1 MARVFKLTLCVSILL
16 CVFCASAYAAAKDE
30 GNIINRQERALGA
43 EKIIDALPE
52 EAKETVSDLDT
63 GNLEG
68 SVWKIVNSVTKII
81 APVFRAGLKSVVIII
96 CVIILEGML
105 CALHSGSAKI
115 AAIAGTLA
123 IAAVS
128 IADAKALIGLGSK
141 TIGDIDMFSKVLLPA
156 VAAASAS
163 TGAVTASAAVCAA
176 SMLFS
181 DVLLTVISRL
191 LLPLVYA
198 YIAASAAAAA
208 VGGRGLDT
216 IAKMIKWFTTL
227 CLIAIMTVFV
237 VYLNL
242 TKAFTGAADAAIVKA
257 AKLTISGAVPVVGSI
272 IANAAE
278 TVTAGASVV
287 RSALGLTGVLGVLA
301 VCLVPFVKVGAQY
314 LLYLVAAMLSDAV
327 ADEALSGLVG
337 RISGAFGMILGM
349 LGSCT
354 FLVMI
359 SIVSAIR
366 LTVP

>member
-1 MARVFKLTLCVSILL
+1 M
-16 CVFCASAYAAAKDE
+16 
-30 GNIINRQERALGA
+30 
-43 EKIIDALPE
+43 
-52 EAKETVSDLDT
+52 
-63 GNLEG
+63 
-68 SVWKIVNSVTKII
+68 
-81 APVFRAGLKSVVIII
+81 
-96 CVIILEGML
+96 
-105 CALHSGSAKI
+105 
-115 AAIAGTLA
+115 
-123 IAAVS
+123 
-128 IADAKALIGLGSK
+128 
-141 TIGDIDMFSKVLLPA
+141 
-156 VAAASAS
+156 
-163 TGAVTASAAVCAA
+163 
-176 SMLFS
+176 
-181 DVLLTVISRL
+181 LTVISRL